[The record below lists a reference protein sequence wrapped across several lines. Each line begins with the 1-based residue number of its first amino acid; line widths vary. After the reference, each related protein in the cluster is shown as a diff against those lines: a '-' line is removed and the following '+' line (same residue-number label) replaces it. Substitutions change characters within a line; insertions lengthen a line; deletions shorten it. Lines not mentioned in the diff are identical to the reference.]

1 MRSELW
7 GSERYDTEAH
17 RLYERGE
24 HDAAAQLLEE
34 GLSLYPTSTQ
44 LLVSLGY
51 VRLAQEE
58 YGWARRSFEVALVL
72 EPEHEEALAGLGEA
86 LLKLGE
92 RARAFLLFDR
102 VLALGFGNDADLM
115 VCVGRALF
123 REGLYERAERFFRLA
138 VKADPDAAEALLEL
152 AFTLYKQGDVN
163 GALGWSRRAA
173 KGEPPHFGARVF
185 YGNLLFEKERYGKAL
200 AVLAA
205 VPTAEMWDAVAVW
218 RVVELFRRLRGLA
231 PDSERV
237 RPYMERL
244 ELLTAE
250 PTPEERLL
258 AEIESAGHAEAGLRR
273 RGQLDLF
280 GWTPPPDTEWERD
293 VVHRVRVADGQVF
306 EGDWTTIVR
315 AMRDGSA
322 DPSVSLREFMRHAAQ
337 SLADRTGI
345 QVSWDD
351 PRRFIEDFARAGALR
366 IES

>member
-17 RLYERGE
+17 RLYEQGE
-24 HDAAAQLLEE
+24 HDAAAELLQD
-34 GLSLYPTSTQ
+34 GLSLYPTSSQ

-58 YGWARRSFEVALVL
+58 FGWARRAFEVALVL
-72 EPEHEEALAGLGEA
+72 ESEHEEALAGLGEA

-102 VLALGFGNDADLM
+102 VLALGFENDADLM

-123 REGLYERAERFFRLA
+123 REGLYDRAERFFRLA
-138 VKADPDAAEALLEL
+138 VKADPDASEATLEL
-152 AFTLYKQGDVN
+152 AFTLYKLGDLN
-163 GALGWSRRAA
+163 GAFRWSRRASR
-173 KGEPPHFGARVF
+173 GEPPHFDARVF
-185 YGNLLFEKERYGKAL
+185 YGNLLYEKERYAKAL
-200 AVLAA
+200 AVLAS
-205 VPTAEMWDAVAVW
+205 VPTTEMWDAVAVW

-231 PDSERV
+231 PDTEHV
-237 RPYMERL
+237 RPYVERL
-244 ELLTAE
+244 ELLTAD
-250 PTPEERLL
+250 PTPEERIL
-258 AEIESAGHAEAGLRR
+258 AEIENAGNVEKGIRR

-280 GWTPPPDTEWERD
+280 GWTPPPEDGLARG
-293 VVHRVRVADGQVF
+293 VVHRVRAADGRVF
-306 EGDWTTIVR
+306 EGDWNSIVR

-322 DPSVSLREFMRHAAQ
+322 DPSVSIRDFMRHAAR

-345 QVSWDD
+345 PVSWDD